1 MCTQLRK
8 TQLNSLVTL
17 GYSGCRED
25 LIWEVLTVYIF
36 QSQLII
42 EIQSQ
47 DIGYLLDQT
56 VRSYTDLGK
65 DSLKEDGVVS

>member
-1 MCTQLRK
+1 M
-8 TQLNSLVTL
+8 
-17 GYSGCRED
+17 
-25 LIWEVLTVYIF
+25 LTVYIF

-56 VRSYTDLGK
+56 VRSYTGLGK